1 MACGVA
7 FAVPAADCCEA
18 RQSGAR
24 YRRLSHGCWLFIG
37 QAWRWLD
44 DAGPATRLL
53 VTIRSRAI
61 PAHDVLNEL
70 FTVQRVRRAGQCC
83 NNEQLK
89 EMTMSGILA
98 QLGLTSGSETSQ
110 PTINVGE
117 VERWGSAFAGGLL
130 LVRGVERGRLPG
142 LVLAGIGASLLYRGF
157 TGHCKL
163 YDKLGMSTRSSGQS
177 LGVPAKTGFKFEQ
190 SITINRPAQELY
202 EYWRQLSNLPRIM
215 QHLESVTES
224 GNFKSH
230 WVAKGPMGIR
240 VQWDAEVHNEDPGRL
255 IAWRSMPGGQVDTA
269 GSVRFEEQGSNTT
282 GVHVS
287 LKYNPPGGK
296 LGANLAWLM
305 GSSVEKEVASDLC
318 RFKQAM
324 ENGEISLI
332 KGHKTASQKS

>member
-1 MACGVA
+1 
-7 FAVPAADCCEA
+7 
-18 RQSGAR
+18 
-24 YRRLSHGCWLFIG
+24 
-37 QAWRWLD
+37 
-44 DAGPATRLL
+44 
-53 VTIRSRAI
+53 
-61 PAHDVLNEL
+61 
-70 FTVQRVRRAGQCC
+70 VQRVRRAGQCC

-110 PTINVGE
+110 PAINVGE

-142 LVLAGIGASLLYRGF
+142 LILAGLGASLLYRGF
-157 TGHCKL
+157 TGHCSV
-163 YDKLGMSTRSSGQS
+163 YDKLGMSTRTSGQS

-190 SITINRPAQELY
+190 SITINKPAQELY

-240 VQWDAEVHNEDPGRL
+240 VEWDAEVHNEDPGRL

-269 GSVRFEEQGSNTT
+269 GSVHFEERGSNSTE
-282 GVHVS
+282 VRVS

-305 GSSVEKEVASDLC
+305 GSSVENEVASDLR

-332 KGHKTASQKS
+332 KGRSKASQNA